1 MKEGMNHINTQ
12 SVVPQQ
18 CPSLLSTKQRTK
30 AGCCLAWAPPRW
42 LTGTVKSSEASERSA
57 YAAFMAWFSSL
68 QFSVSTELVAVLS
81 WMPAYILED
90 RWGRA
95 WTEAN
100 ILCSQISG
108 WLLHFRNWKWIFRDE
123 TYWMEEGHKP
133 YKVMKIWNHIFTAE
147 DDFKHSLRK
156 QAMWNC
162 VVCSNGKL

>member
-57 YAAFMAWFSSL
+57 YAAFMTCFSSL
-68 QFSVSTELVAVLS
+68 HFSVSMEPVAVFL
-81 WMPAYILED
+81 WMPAYIPEGE
-90 RWGRA
+90 WGRT

-100 ILCSQISG
+100 VYVRRFLDGFYILEIKNG
-108 WLLHFRNWKWIFRDE
+108 FLEIKHTVWKWRQK
-123 TYWMEEGHKP
+123 H
-133 YKVMKIWNHIFTAE
+133 YKVMKIWNHILIAG
-147 DDFKHSLRK
+147 DDFKRSFRK

-162 VVCSNGKL
+162 VFCSNGK